1 MTPEELKEIR
11 STLEFAS
18 QAGAKDEFM
27 DTTFNLLEFIDEQA
41 AQIEALKEKLIEA
54 VAKQFDV
61 DEPCIG
67 RTHFEYCELMGG
79 SCDGY
84 PHMWETCPRKKQKL
98 DDARQQIK
106 AEMPGVEWE

>member
-41 AQIEALKEKLIEA
+41 AQIEGLKEKLI
-54 VAKQFDV
+54 DSR
-61 DEPCIG
+61 
-67 RTHFEYCELMGG
+67 RTLAIK
-79 SCDGY
+79 Y
-84 PHMWETCPRKKQKL
+84 PSDLDSPRYEEITTSV
-98 DDARQQIK
+98 RQQLK
-106 AEMPGVEWE
+106 AEMKEIWE